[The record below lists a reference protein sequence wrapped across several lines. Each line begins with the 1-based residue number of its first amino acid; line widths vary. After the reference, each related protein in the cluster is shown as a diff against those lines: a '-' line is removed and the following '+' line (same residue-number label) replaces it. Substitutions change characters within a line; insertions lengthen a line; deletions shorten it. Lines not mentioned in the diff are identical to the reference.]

1 MQGTNAHL
9 ILAASATAAPG
20 SALVTAGPGVPLQQ
34 QLSRQATRTWPLP
47 PAHLIVASVTMPNR
61 AKAIFSC
68 QLDSPRLAFLHTHCV
83 QQHPLLPTS
92 ALLEVAAAASSMLS
106 SAGSMECLHGVVFA
120 APYVLTQQMRELTCG
135 ISLDTG
141 TVEVQSSGSG
151 STSKRLHMA
160 ATAGCA
166 AAVSVRQ
173 HTLSSSQQT
182 GSILQELLS
191 TEHEQLMSGVQ
202 QPLCAV
208 GIAGLTDSSSCGGL
222 LSSHSPS
229 EGFLM
234 HPAAL
239 EAALQ
244 MQAMRQ
250 QDHTSSSA
258 ELHLSAPA
266 TIRAYLLPAAETA
279 CKAGQELQI
288 AAVLD
293 LLQDATA
300 AAAHHSSSMQ
310 LTSTGAMLASL
321 VDAEFRPMQG
331 AAAMP
336 TVPTAAVTQQEVAAA
351 AARSTG
357 PAMDV
362 EELSQ
367 LVQRT
372 VEAVLGEVVDSNEPL
387 MAAGLDSLGATEVRN
402 SLQASLGLELPATL
416 VSTGT

>member
-1 MQGTNAHL
+1 
-9 ILAASATAAPG
+9 
-20 SALVTAGPGVPLQQ
+20 
-34 QLSRQATRTWPLP
+34 
-47 PAHLIVASVTMPNR
+47 
-61 AKAIFSC
+61 
-68 QLDSPRLAFLHTHCV
+68 
-83 QQHPLLPTS
+83 
-92 ALLEVAAAASSMLS
+92 MLS

-120 APYVLTQQMRELTCG
+120 APYVLTQQMRELTCN

-141 TVEVQSSGSG
+141 TVEVQSSGSS

-173 HTLSSSQQT
+173 HTPSSSQQT

-191 TEHEQLMSGVQ
+191 TEHEQLLSGVQ

-244 MQAMRQ
+244 MQALRQ
-250 QDHTSSSA
+250 QHHSSST
-258 ELHLSAPA
+258 ESQLSAPA

-288 AAVLD
+288 AAVLG
-293 LLQDATA
+293 LLQDASA
-300 AAAHHSSSMQ
+300 ASAHHSSSMQ
-310 LTSTGAMLASL
+310 LASGSSMLASL

-331 AAAMP
+331 AGAVP
-336 TVPTAAVTQQEVAAA
+336 TVVTSAVTQQGAEAT
-351 AARSTG
+351 AARSIG

-362 EELSQ
+362 DELSQ